1 MSFKRKDI
9 ITHLEH
15 DLTLNFIM
23 HQKSVLNFFQNSLT
37 NKTAKKLI
45 VIVKTRPDNFFR
57 HKVLK
62 LPRYIIKEFE
72 NKSFI
77 LALAWYPMKSQEFT
91 KSDNMSKVENKE
103 VQNRLEISTTS
114 KCDSIVIV
122 EYVIIR
128 A

>member
-72 NKSFI
+72 NKFFI
-77 LALAWYPMKSQEFT
+77 FIFNHS
-91 KSDNMSKVENKE
+91 
-103 VQNRLEISTTS
+103 LE
-114 KCDSIVIV
+114 K
-122 EYVIIR
+122 
-128 A
+128 